1 MAANEHGKYRY
12 FNIDRIRKLADIS
25 EISKRSGEALIR
37 DGMVALK
44 KISAGYMMYA
54 DEMVVDAEGVGH
66 TDSPKQRDFNVK
78 IVFSKRE
85 IIKMK
90 CRCPQCMR
98 EESARYYGYTD
109 IRNCAYC
116 SALLDQTE
124 KYLEEHSSIGD
135 ATDRAGNKF
144 LNGFKKERERSRKA
158 GRMALMRGIDR
169 QNEGIELIPRL
180 TKSGGALELGFRIGN
195 SKKFIIKN
203 FSDFYE
209 HVKNAEN
216 AMYGTKTEISHDPE
230 DFTPEARRW
239 LNFIMRIVQEDSQ
252 QYERMQDLANGSL
265 RKPKQSVIALYGWR
279 LDKFWEMM
287 QGGEVEYEDRDE
299 AVKSRFDM
307 KFEDG
312 DPDIIMNI
320 ARRTEGEVLAEEST
334 YIFGRARWK
343 KTEDDGVQNDLFEGV
358 DVSMNFPQ
366 YWQGVENLYF
376 LAGNSLLR
384 AGREFSDGIKP
395 LLERAE
401 ERRIAFRVGRNRLSE
416 FYHDVVPELKK
427 YVTVNESGSEEIHE
441 HVHPEVAFTFYLDS
455 ENGALTCSAF
465 ASYGDDEF
473 CVSDMVKSG
482 VFVDPFRQKRKE
494 SEVAEILMQ
503 MFGEYDSDEDLFVCR
518 DDEDQLYYIV
528 SEGADILHDYGEVMS
543 TNNFKIM
550 NTARQ
555 MKVSVGVSV
564 SHGLLNLEILTD
576 DISRGELL
584 EILREYKPNRKFYRL
599 KNGDFLDMQSESL
612 VMLNEL
618 VQTMNISMKELLK
631 DQINIPAYRTL
642 YLDTLLDEN
651 RSVYVDRDR
660 KFRQLVRNFRTVSDA
675 DFDEPASLS
684 STMRSYQKDG
694 FKWIKTLGE
703 YGFGGILADDMG
715 LGKTLQA
722 VAVLLSEKVS
732 ADDRSGGAEVSENE
746 KRKTSIVISPASL
759 VYNWLEEIGR
769 YAPELKVLVVAGTQP
784 ERRALIEN
792 WNEYDVLITS
802 YDLLKRDIDCYDG
815 KEFFYEI
822 IDEAQYIKNHTTA
835 AAKAVKVIQSR
846 RKLALTGT
854 PVENRLSELWSI
866 FDFLMPGFLY
876 NYETFK
882 RKFEAPVVKLGD
894 ENAIRRL
901 QQMVSP
907 FILRRLK
914 KDVLKDLPD
923 KLEENRVVQ
932 FEEKQ
937 QRVYDAQ
944 VVHMQDM
951 IASQSSDD
959 FGRNRIQILAELM
972 KLRQICCDPSLCF
985 NNYDGNSAKLDS
997 CMDLVESAIDG
1008 EHRILIFS
1016 QFTSMLEI
1024 LKGELEKRGIEFYI
1038 ITGATP
1044 KKERLELVRAFNE
1057 NKIPVFLISLKAGGT
1072 GLNLTGADIVIHYDP
1087 WWNVAAQNQATDRAH
1102 RIGQMKKVTVYKMI
1116 VKNSIEEKIQKL
1128 QEAKQ
1133 NLADSIVSA
1142 ADGINLAQLSR
1153 EELLDLLK

>member
-1 MAANEHGKYRY
+1 MTEKGNERYSY
-12 FNIDRIRKLADIS
+12 FNIDRIRRLADIS
-25 EISKRSGEALIR
+25 EIARRSGEALID
-37 DGMVALK
+37 DGMIALK

-66 TDSPKQRDFNVK
+66 TDSPKPRDFSIK
-78 IVFSKRE
+78 IMFSKKE
-85 IIKMK
+85 IMQME
-90 CRCPQCMR
+90 CSCPQCLR
-98 EESARYYGYTD
+98 EESARRYGYTEV
-109 IRNCAYC
+109 RNCAYC

-124 KYLEEHSSIGD
+124 RYLEEHSSIGD
-135 ATDRAGNKF
+135 ATDRAGNRF
-144 LNGFKKERERSRKA
+144 LNGFIRERERSKKA

-169 QNEGIELIPRL
+169 QNEGIELVPRL
-180 TKSGGALELGFRIGN
+180 TKSGGLLELGFRIGN
-195 SKKFIIKN
+195 SKKFLIKN

-209 HVKNAEN
+209 HVKNCEN
-216 AMYGTKTEISHDPE
+216 AMYGTKTEISHDPD

-239 LNFIMRIVQEDSQ
+239 LKFIMHIVQEDAQ
-252 QYERMQDLANGSL
+252 QYERMQELSNGSL

-287 QGGEVEYEDRDE
+287 QGGYVEYEDRDD
-299 AVKSRFDM
+299 AVKRRFDM
-307 KFEDG
+307 NFKDG
-312 DPDIIMNI
+312 DPEIIMNI
-320 ARRTEGEVLAEEST
+320 EKKTEHDILSEAST
-334 YIFGRARWK
+334 YILGRPGRIRMTMEESEAK
-343 KTEDDGVQNDLFEGV
+343 SAVFEGI
-358 DVSMNFPQ
+358 DVSVEFPE

-376 LAGNSLLR
+376 LVGNSLCR
-384 AGREFSDGIKP
+384 AEREFSDGVKP
-395 LLERAE
+395 LLERAHSGQ
-401 ERRIAFRVGRNRLSE
+401 IYFRVGRNRLSE
-416 FYHDVVPELKK
+416 FYHEVVPELKK
-427 YVTVNESGSEEIHE
+427 YLTVNESGSEEIHE
-441 HVHPEVAFTFYLDS
+441 YVQPEVAFTFYLDS

-465 ASYGDDEF
+465 ASYGEDDF
-473 CVSDMVKSG
+473 AVSDMIKG
-482 VFVDPFRQKRKE
+482 NVFVDPFRQKRKE
-494 SEVAEILMQ
+494 IEVAEILMQ
-503 MFGEYDSDEDLFVCR
+503 MFGDYDADEDVFICS

-528 SEGADILHDYGEVMS
+528 SEGADILSSYGEVMS
-543 TNNFKIM
+543 TNNFRLM

-576 DISRGELL
+576 DISRSELL
-584 EILREYKPNRKFYRL
+584 EILREYKPNKKFYRL

-618 VQTMNISMKELLK
+618 VQTMNIPLKELLK

-651 RSVYVDRDR
+651 RSVYTDRDK

-675 DFDEPASLS
+675 DFDEPESLS
-684 STMRSYQKDG
+684 AIMRSYQKDG

-722 VAVLLSEKVS
+722 VAVLLSENIQS
-732 ADDRSGGAEVSENE
+732 ADMPKVCRNQ
-746 KRKTSIVISPASL
+746 KKTSIVISPASL
-759 VYNWLEEIGR
+759 VYNWLEEIRR
-769 YAPELKVLVVAGTQP
+769 YAPELKTLVIAGAQA
-784 ERRALIEN
+784 ERRALIES
-792 WNEYDVLITS
+792 WDSYDVLITS

-835 AAKAVKVIQSR
+835 AAKAVKVIKSE

-882 RKFEAPVVKLGD
+882 KKFEAPVVKFGD
-894 ENAIRRL
+894 ENAVKRL
-901 QQMVSP
+901 QQMVAP

-932 FEEKQ
+932 FDEKQ
-937 QRVYDAQ
+937 QRIYDAQ
-944 VVHMQDM
+944 VVHMQD
-951 IASQSSDD
+951 IISSQSSDE

-985 NNYDGNSAKLDS
+985 NNYDGSSAKLDS

-1024 LKGELEKRGIEFYI
+1024 LKAELEKRGINYYM

-1044 KKERLELVRAFNE
+1044 KKERLERVRAFNE
-1057 NKIPVFLISLKAGGT
+1057 NDIPVFLISLKAGGT

-1102 RIGQMKKVTVYKMI
+1102 RIGQTKKVTVYKMI

-1133 NLADSIVSA
+1133 DLADSIVGA

-1153 EELLDLLK
+1153 DEFLDLLV